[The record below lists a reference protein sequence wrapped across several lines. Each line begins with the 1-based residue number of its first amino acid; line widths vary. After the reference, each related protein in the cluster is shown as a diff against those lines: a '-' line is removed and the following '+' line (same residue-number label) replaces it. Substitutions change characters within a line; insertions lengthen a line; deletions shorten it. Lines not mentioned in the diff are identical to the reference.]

1 MTGALTVDIGDTPGA
16 GKEGFVIK
24 GKDENGDSIDLLRS
38 YHQND
43 DTRSTADA
51 VNYTGRNDGNDNL
64 INRRALNEALATISG
79 AELATQSVAGT
90 VKVNVTTSETAGID
104 AVYREGAGKL
114 FVRKAATGTNNN
126 SSSGT
131 QRGVAAFHSDSFAA
145 SNGFITLKAATSS
158 KIGGVKASST
168 STDNSSAF
176 CIDSDGKGKIRNATN
191 STVGVQKKG
200 QICTTGSAPAVND
213 YNVGQMVMRTD
224 TKAVYIKVQ

>member
-1 MTGALTVDIGDTPGA
+1 MV
-16 GKEGFVIK
+16 
-24 GKDENGDSIDLLRS
+24 
-38 YHQND
+38 
-43 DTRSTADA
+43 TRSTADA

-64 INRRALNEALATISG
+64 INRAALDAALASVSG

-114 FVRKAATGTNNN
+114 FVRKAATGTSN
-126 SSSGT
+126 STGASGT

-158 KIGGVKASST
+158 KMGGVKASST
-168 STDNSSAF
+168 STDTSAAF
-176 CIDSDGKGKIRNATN
+176 CIDSDGKGKIRNASN

-200 QICTTGSAPAVND
+200 QICTTSGSPSSSD
-213 YNVGQMVMRTD
+213 FSTGQMVMRTD
-224 TKAVYIKVQ
+224 TKAVYIKV